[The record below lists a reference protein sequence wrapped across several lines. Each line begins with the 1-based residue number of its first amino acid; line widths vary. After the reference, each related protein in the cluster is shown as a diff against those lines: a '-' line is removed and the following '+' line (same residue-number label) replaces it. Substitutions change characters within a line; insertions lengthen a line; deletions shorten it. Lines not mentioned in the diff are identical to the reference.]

1 MRLARQLVAL
11 VGFGLAATATVA
23 ASAAAL
29 DDSQVRAVMR
39 RAETLLRE
47 SGIDVP
53 GYAEGAPPQVMVV
66 PATHVFLQGNDG
78 AWVAG
83 RIYLNE
89 AAVEA
94 CRDLT
99 LLHEIVHDATVRH
112 RLFRSVSNS
121 EIRDMIEALADEIT
135 HAAAQSPWRPRC
147 LPTRE
152 FSVPTAELASLAL
165 R

>member
-1 MRLARQLVAL
+1 MRLAIMLAVLASL
-11 VGFGLAATATVA
+11 GFAATAQVA
-23 ASAAAL
+23 TATAL
-29 DDSQVRAVMR
+29 DESQVRAVMH

-47 SGIDVP
+47 SGIDVS
-53 GYAEGAPPQVMVV
+53 GYAAGASPQVMIV
-66 PATHVFLQGNDG
+66 PTTHVFLQGNDG
-78 AWVAG
+78 AWIAG

-89 AAVEA
+89 DSVEA
-94 CRDLT
+94 CQDLT

-112 RLFRSVSNS
+112 RLFRSVSNN

-135 HAAAQSPWRPRC
+135 YAAAQSPWRPRC

-152 FSVPTAELASLAL
+152 FNVSATELASLAQ

>member
-1 MRLARQLVAL
+1 MRLAIL
-11 VGFGLAATATVA
+11 LAAIASLGISSAVPV
-23 ASAAAL
+23 ASATAL
-29 DDSQVRAVMR
+29 DDSQVRTAML
-39 RAETLLRE
+39 RAETLLRA
-47 SGIDVP
+47 SGIEIP
-53 GYAEGAPPQVMVV
+53 GYAAGTPPQVMVV

-78 AWVAG
+78 AWIAG

-89 AAVEA
+89 DAAEA
-94 CRDLT
+94 CQDLT